1 MLTAVSG
8 STTLRRPLR
17 RSCSRSP
24 RCAEHSR
31 LVLRCAIGL
40 APRIRT
46 IGVVVS
52 HEPDHQSRG
61 ERRRTATTAAG
72 FSVAATRRV
81 PASCARTSRTARS
94 TNGQRIVSCTCTKW
108 CRLGSYLPVWQPGAL
123 IYASG
128 SQAVQGNGEI
138 SLTAL
143 ETPMQ
148 EVLVEVVLHKQ
159 TNFQ

>member
-1 MLTAVSG
+1 M
-8 STTLRRPLR
+8 
-17 RSCSRSP
+17 
-24 RCAEHSR
+24 
-31 LVLRCAIGL
+31 
-40 APRIRT
+40 
-46 IGVVVS
+46 
-52 HEPDHQSRG
+52 
-61 ERRRTATTAAG
+61 
-72 FSVAATRRV
+72 
-81 PASCARTSRTARS
+81 
-94 TNGQRIVSCTCTKW
+94 
-108 CRLGSYLPVWQPGAL
+108 WQPGAL